1 VGYDAGD
8 DVLVDI
14 LQSWILV
21 QVDILQLGLDLLD
34 KENKEASFCWTTS
47 RAST

>member
-1 VGYDAGD
+1 MVDTMWD
-8 DVLVDI
+8 MMLETMLVDD

-34 KENKEASFCWTTS
+34 KENKEAAFC
-47 RAST
+47 

>member
-1 VGYDAGD
+1 MMVDTMWD
-8 DVLVDI
+8 MMLETMLVDD

-34 KENKEASFCWTTS
+34 KENKEAAFC
-47 RAST
+47 